1 MKQRFITHITC
12 WLLCICFATLF
23 GGCSKSKQTSTSPQS
38 QSSDPTTAVDSM
50 RQLVMTVRG
59 SARLYVTE
67 MQIHKL
73 VTHTDEPVLKGKVL
87 GMPVNVPT
95 RIGKRRVLIPIDVTL
110 KAYINFE
117 EFSEANVERTDSSL
131 IITLPDPHVIVSASK
146 VDNQGT
152 RQFVDLAR
160 SRYTDADIVNF
171 AKQGEDSIVSHMSQ
185 YGIEEEAQ
193 RSAARQLLPILLRMG
208 YKEQQVMVRF
218 RKTFTDNDFYI
229 ITTKQ

>member
-1 MKQRFITHITC
+1 
-12 WLLCICFATLF
+12 
-23 GGCSKSKQTSTSPQS
+23 
-38 QSSDPTTAVDSM
+38 M

-67 MQIHKL
+67 MRIHKL

-160 SRYTDADIVNF
+160 SRYTDAEIVNF
-171 AKQGEDSIVSHMSQ
+171 VKQGEDSIVSHMSQ

>member
-1 MKQRFITHITC
+1 MKQRFFTHITC

-23 GGCSKSKQTSTSPQS
+23 GGCSKSKQTSTSAQS
-38 QSSDPTTAVDSM
+38 QSSDTTTAVDSM

-160 SRYTDADIVNF
+160 SRYTDAEIVNF

-193 RSAARQLLPILLRMG
+193 RSAAHQLLPILLRMG
-208 YKEQQVMVRF
+208 YKEQQVTVRF

>member
-1 MKQRFITHITC
+1 MLVVVH
-12 WLLCICFATLF
+12 LLCDPIL
-23 GGCSKSKQTSTSPQS
+23 GMWQKQTNIHLATVS
-38 QSSDPTTAVDSM
+38 TTAVDSM

-67 MQIHKL
+67 MQIHKI

-160 SRYTDADIVNF
+160 SRYTNAEIVDF

-185 YGIEEEAQ
+185 FGIEEEAQ

-208 YKEQQVMVRF
+208 YKEQQVTVRF

>member
-1 MKQRFITHITC
+1 MKQRFFTHITC
-12 WLLCICFATLF
+12 WLLGICFATLF
-23 GGCSKSKQTSTSPQS
+23 GGCSKSKQTSTLPQS
-38 QSSDPTTAVDSM
+38 QSSDTTTAVDSM

-67 MQIHKL
+67 MRIHKL

-87 GMPVNVPT
+87 GMPV
-95 RIGKRRVLIPIDVTL
+95 
-110 KAYINFE
+110 
-117 EFSEANVERTDSSL
+117 NVERTDSSL

-160 SRYTDADIVNF
+160 SRYTDAEIVNF

>member
-1 MKQRFITHITC
+1 MKQRFFTHITC

-38 QSSDPTTAVDSM
+38 SDTTTAVDSM

-160 SRYTDADIVNF
+160 SRYTDAEIVNF

-185 YGIEEEAQ
+185 FGIEEEAQ

-208 YKEQQVMVRF
+208 YKEQQVTVRF

>member
-1 MKQRFITHITC
+1 MKQRFFTHITC

-23 GGCSKSKQTSTSPQS
+23 GGCGKSKQTSTSPQS
-38 QSSDPTTAVDSM
+38 QSSDTTTAVDSM

-160 SRYTDADIVNF
+160 SRYTDAEIVNF

-208 YKEQQVMVRF
+208 YKEQQVTVRF